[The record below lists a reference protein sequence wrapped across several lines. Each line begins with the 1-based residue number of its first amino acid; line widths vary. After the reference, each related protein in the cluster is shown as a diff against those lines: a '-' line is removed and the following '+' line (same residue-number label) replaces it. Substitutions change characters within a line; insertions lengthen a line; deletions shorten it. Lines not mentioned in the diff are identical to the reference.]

1 MCMLI
6 RVPDN
11 YHLQVWDIDQS
22 CLVYQSAILSGM
34 SHLSVLKTFVAPII
48 FSPVNLLLYYKFLYP
63 RILGRNFD

>member
-22 CLVYQSAILSGM
+22 CLVYQSAILSGT
-34 SHLSVLKTFVAPII
+34 SHLSVLKTFVAPI
-48 FSPVNLLLYYKFLYP
+48 NFLACESFF
-63 RILGRNFD
+63 ILKVFVP

>member
-34 SHLSVLKTFVAPII
+34 SHLSVLKAFVAPI
-48 FSPVNLLLYYKFLYP
+48 NFLAC
-63 RILGRNFD
+63 